1 MQQLEQTMRDEGAL
15 QARGLQTHLDPNLA
29 LTPDQARCRRRSRS
43 ACRAVHGLPDRRLKT
58 RASQDMLTCICIC
71 ICRAGRP

>member
-15 QARGLQTHLDPNLA
+15 QARGLHTHLDPNLA

-43 ACRAVHGLPDRRLKT
+43 ALCV
-58 RASQDMLTCICIC
+58 
-71 ICRAGRP
+71 